1 MENLLL
7 NTMERDIK
15 YLEAHGDME
24 DAQIKRN
31 ELELYVLFP
40 DARFII
46 DGDFLPMLD
55 DLLTEEKHIFL
66 THTRYCCCWDEEEYK
81 PTEFYEIKGDKITYR
96 YVFNEL
102 IRQDFNPDC
111 NHYFLELITQTTNI
125 QFDLFMGS

>member
-1 MENLLL
+1 MVNLLL
-7 NTMERDIK
+7 NTMKRDIE

-24 DAQIKRN
+24 DAQTKRN

-66 THTRYCCCWDEEEYK
+66 SHTRYCCCWDEEEYK
-81 PTEFYEIKGDKITYR
+81 PTEFSRHPLVLLPTVAFPSPCSFR
-96 YVFNEL
+96 L
-102 IRQDFNPDC
+102 SIRQRV
-111 NHYFLELITQTTNI
+111 
-125 QFDLFMGS
+125 SAS